1 MKVRDD
7 KPGRRWRVIRWIA
20 LALVGLPLIGAGVI
34 EARMQWGAREAIY
47 REVAAVPR
55 KRVAIVFGA
64 QVLPGGRLSN
74 ALAYRVDAAVALYKA
89 GKVETLLMTGD
100 NRTPE
105 YDEPAAM
112 RDYAVARGVPAG
124 AIVLDDA
131 GLRTYDS
138 CYRAREVFGV
148 GRDEAILVTQE
159 YHLPRALYT
168 CGNLDVRAIGFAA
181 RPFEGPRAAEAE
193 RREHPAR
200 WLAWWEVVVSRPEPV
215 GGQ

>member
-1 MKVRDD
+1 MKVRRD
-7 KPGRRWRVIRWIA
+7 KPKRRWRTLGLIA
-20 LALVGLPLIGAGVI
+20 LALVGLPLLGAGAI
-34 EARMQWGAREAIY
+34 EGWMQWAARGEIY
-47 REVAAVPR
+47 RDVATVPR
-55 KRVAIVFGA
+55 RRVAIVFGA
-64 QVLPGGRLSN
+64 QVLPDGRLSN
-74 ALAYRVDAAVALYKA
+74 ALAFRVDAAVALYRA

-100 NRTPE
+100 NRASN

-112 RDYAVARGVPAG
+112 RDYAMARGVPAG

-138 CYRAREVFGV
+138 CYRAHEVFGV
-148 GRDEAILVTQE
+148 RADEAILVTQE

-181 RPFEGPRAAEAE
+181 QAFEGPRAVDAE

-200 WLAWWEVVVSRPEPV
+200 WLAWWQVVVSRPVPA
-215 GGQ
+215 GRQ

>member
-1 MKVRDD
+1 MRVRRI
-7 KPGRRWRVIRWIA
+7 KPIRRFRALALVA
-20 LALVGLPLIGAGVI
+20 LALVGLPLLGAGAI
-34 EARMQWGAREAIY
+34 EVWMQRAARGSIY
-47 REVAAVPR
+47 RDVEAVPR
-55 KRVAIVFGA
+55 RRVAIVFGA

-74 ALAYRVDAAVALYKA
+74 ALAYRVDAAIALYRA

-105 YDEPAAM
+105 YDEPTAM
-112 RDYAVARGVPAG
+112 RDYAVARGIPAG
-124 AIVLDDA
+124 AIVLDHA

-138 CYRAREVFGV
+138 CYRARSVFGV
-148 GRDEAILVTQE
+148 RPDEAILVTQE

-181 RPFEGPRAAEAE
+181 RPFVGPRAVEAE

-200 WLAWWEVVVSRPEPV
+200 WLAWWQVVVSRPPPTFP
-215 GGQ
+215 Q